1 MDIFL
6 TNNLTNKKEQFIPND
21 SKNIGMYVCGP
32 TVYDDPHI
40 GNARPLVIFD
50 ILFKILKNNF
60 SKVTYVRNI
69 TDIDD
74 KIIQKSIEK
83 DISYREL
90 GENVWKEFVV
100 AHENLNCLEPDIE
113 PRATAYIPEIVQYI
127 EKLIQNGFGYVT
139 SSGVYYDVSKFE
151 NYLDLSGRSIEEV
164 RTGTRVETEDDK
176 KRAEDF
182 ALWKFSKDD
191 EPSWDS
197 PWGDGRPGWHIECS
211 TMISETLGNTIDFHC
226 GGIDL
231 IFPHHENEIAQ
242 SKGVNTEENFVNY
255 WLHNG
260 MLNLSGK
267 KMSKSDGNVKLLNE
281 YIDEYSG
288 EVVRFFFLRAHYRS
302 PQEFSEQLLQEAKKT
317 LSNLTEFTKDVLAE
331 PNDNDLVDIFV
342 KCMNDDMNTPKL
354 LGEIFQKIKDTN
366 GLDQENTIKIKQ
378 TVKFIFGI
386 LGFDLKTSKQ
396 KIVDERVLSEF
407 FQKYNIK
414 FNDIDSAM
422 SDFRD
427 KREKLRNNK
436 QYGEADKMR
445 EDLLEI
451 GIVINDGENV
461 GWYWKNS

>member
-1 MDIFL
+1 MLKLYNSL
-6 TNNLTNKKEQFIPND
+6 TKKQEEIQINKDDVKI
-21 SKNIGMYVCGP
+21 YLCGP
-32 TVYDDPHI
+32 TVQSSPHL
-40 GNARPLVIFD
+40 GHGRSAVVFD
-50 ILFKILKNNF
+50 FFIRYLKYLNYSVLF
-60 SKVTYVRNI
+60 VRNI

-74 KIIQKSIEK
+74 KIIEKSNEK
-83 DISYREL
+83 NISYREL
-90 GENVWKEFVV
+90 GENVWKEFDL
-100 AHENLNCLEPDIE
+100 AHENLNCLVPDME
-113 PRATAYIPEIVQYI
+113 PRATAYIPEIIQYI

-139 SSGVYYDVSKFE
+139 SSGVYYDVSKFK
-151 NYLDLSGRSIEEV
+151 NYLELSGRSIEEV

-182 ALWKFSKDD
+182 ALWKLSKED

-242 SKGVNTEENFVNY
+242 SKGVDINENFANY

-267 KMSKSDGNVKLLNE
+267 KMSKSDGNIKLLNE

-302 PQEFSEQLLQEAKKT
+302 PQEFSEQLLKEAKKT
-317 LSNLTEFTKDVLAE
+317 LSNLTEFTKGVAAE
-331 PNDNDLVDIFV
+331 PNDNDLVDTFV
-342 KCMNDDMNTPKL
+342 KCMNDDINTPKL

-366 GLDQENTIKIKQ
+366 NLDQENAIKIKQ
-378 TVKFIFGI
+378 TVKFIFEI
-386 LGFDLKTSKQ
+386 LGFKLKTSKQ
-396 KIVDERVLSEF
+396 NTVDEKLLSEF
-407 FQKYNIK
+407 FKKYNIK
-414 FNDIDSAM
+414 FNDIESAM
-422 SDFRD
+422 NDFSE
-427 KREKLRNNK
+427 KREGLRKNKL
-436 QYGEADKMR
+436 YGEADKMR

-451 GIVINDGENV
+451 GIVMNDGENV

>member
-1 MDIFL
+1 MLKLYNSL
-6 TNNLTNKKEQFIPND
+6 TKKQEEIQINKDDVKI
-21 SKNIGMYVCGP
+21 YLCGP
-32 TVYDDPHI
+32 TVQSSPHL
-40 GNARPLVIFD
+40 GHGRSAVVFD
-50 ILFKILKNNF
+50 FFIRYLKYLNYSVLF
-60 SKVTYVRNI
+60 VRNI

-74 KIIQKSIEK
+74 KIIEKSNEK
-83 DISYREL
+83 NISYREL
-90 GENVWKEFVV
+90 GENVWKEFDL
-100 AHENLNCLEPDIE
+100 AHENLNCLVPDME
-113 PRATAYIPEIVQYI
+113 PRATAYIPEIIQYI

-139 SSGVYYDVSKFE
+139 SSGVYYDVSKFK
-151 NYLDLSGRSIEEV
+151 NYLELSGRSIEEV

-182 ALWKFSKDD
+182 ALWKFSKED

-242 SKGVNTEENFVNY
+242 SKGVDINENFANY

-267 KMSKSDGNVKLLNE
+267 KMSKSDGNIKLLNE

-302 PQEFSEQLLQEAKKT
+302 PQEFSEQLLKEAKKT
-317 LSNLTEFTKDVLAE
+317 LSNLTEFTKGVAAE

-342 KCMNDDMNTPKL
+342 KCMNDDINTPKL

-366 GLDQENTIKIKQ
+366 NLDQENAIKIKQ
-378 TVKFIFGI
+378 TVKFIFEI
-386 LGFDLKTSKQ
+386 LGFKLKTSKQ
-396 KIVDERVLSEF
+396 NTVDEKLLSEF
-407 FQKYNIK
+407 FKKYNIK

-436 QYGEADKMR
+436 QYGKADKMR